1 MENGCFDKA
10 ISQYKVLLGS
20 WINTNTPVFVFICSE
35 KGVIEGNYNLMET
48 YILIPKNG
56 YELLDKQPIRTNS
69 LISDDMFRDEKKIAT
84 HRIKSEL
91 NNIIPKQ
98 KRDFYQDLFPYRLNE
113 IEISKLMNYYK
124 LIDHEKLGQEFLSC
138 LEKIEHDTH
147 CNIVKDLITHLRKG
161 FDRS

>member
-1 MENGCFDKA
+1 MEIGCFDKA
-10 ISQYKVLLGS
+10 ISQCKILLGS

-35 KGVIEGNYNLMET
+35 KEVIEDNCNLIET

-56 YELLDKQPIRTNS
+56 YELLDKQIRTNP
-69 LISDDMFRDEKKIAT
+69 LFSDDMFRDEKKIAT

-113 IEISKLMNYYK
+113 IEISELMNYYK
-124 LIDHEKLGQEFLSC
+124 LIVHEKLGQEFLSC
-138 LEKIEHDTH
+138 LEKIGHDTH
-147 CNIVKDLITHLRKG
+147 CNIVKDLITNLRKG